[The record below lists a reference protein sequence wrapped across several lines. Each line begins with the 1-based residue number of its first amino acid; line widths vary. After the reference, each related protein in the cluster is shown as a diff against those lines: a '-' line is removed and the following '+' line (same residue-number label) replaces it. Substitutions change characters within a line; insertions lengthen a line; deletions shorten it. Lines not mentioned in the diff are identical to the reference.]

1 MATADLFED
10 RHHPDAGCGLKRTDL
25 ARTINEVSFLTNEP
39 QTGIILIAMTLEITS
54 GAVPSGAASA
64 PAKPD

>member
-1 MATADLFED
+1 MASTAFFD
-10 RHHPDAGCGLKRTDL
+10 RLSISTDP

-39 QTGIILIAMTLEITS
+39 QTGMILIGMTLETTS

>member
-1 MATADLFED
+1 
-10 RHHPDAGCGLKRTDL
+10 
-25 ARTINEVSFLTNEP
+25 
-39 QTGIILIAMTLEITS
+39 LIAMTLEITS